1 MSANRRPKIGLQEA
15 SSVTQETT
23 AGKSTSKRRVG
34 HFSLELTVSTSERS
48 IDNRSEFASML
59 QLYRERIE
67 ALCEFG
73 KDEGVEI
80 RTESVDSFWQFVN
93 ENVDYRRGGL
103 VLTDEGNLSVSW
115 SEHPTD
121 HVALEFLGGQEVGY
135 VIFKGDDDD
144 DEDVARVGGVDTMP
158 GIVQRLEQIG
168 LDSVLRE

>member
-1 MSANRRPKIGLQEA
+1 MTQEA
-15 SSVTQETT
+15 TT
-23 AGKSTSKRRVG
+23 GKSTSKGRVG
-34 HFSLELTVSTSERS
+34 HFSLEVTEFSISRS
-48 IDNRSEFASML
+48 GQSVDNRSELDSML

-80 RTESVDSFWQFVN
+80 RAESVDSFWQFVN

-103 VLTDEGNLSVSW
+103 VLTDDGNLTASW

-121 HVALEFLGGQEVGY
+121 HVALEFLGGEEVGY
-135 VIFKGDDDD
+135 VIFKGNGDDDD
-144 DEDVARVGGVDTMP
+144 VERVGGVDTMQ
-158 GIVQRLEQIG
+158 GIVRRLEQIG